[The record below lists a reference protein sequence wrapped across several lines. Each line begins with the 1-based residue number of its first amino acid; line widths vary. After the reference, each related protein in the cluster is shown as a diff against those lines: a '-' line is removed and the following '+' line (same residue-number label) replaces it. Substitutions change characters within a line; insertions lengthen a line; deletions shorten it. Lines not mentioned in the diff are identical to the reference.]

1 MKFKIGDIVDNN
13 GTTSRFKGQRGTVT
27 HVHNYHVRASAT
39 VTVMYLCGEIEGHP
53 SHILKLVHNIPPVK
67 LDEDLFIL

>member
-27 HVHNYHVRASAT
+27 HVHNYNHD
-39 VTVMYLCGEIEGHP
+39 VTVMYPCGEIEGHP